1 MNPWK
6 PISKNFIC
14 REENKKNLQLH
25 RTFGKEVRY
34 HIFRQAISA
43 GKASLL

>member
-6 PISKNFIC
+6 PISKNFIF
-14 REENKKNLQLH
+14 REENKKFINSTRL
-25 RTFGKEVRY
+25 GKEVRY

-43 GKASLL
+43 GKADLL